1 MRGERNTKF
10 FHTVTAVKRRKSKN
24 FRVQNMHGVWVSDQ
38 KEIAEAG
45 VEFFKDLFC
54 SFQQSFDFS
63 LIQKSIPRLIT
74 SD

>member
-24 FRVQNMHGVWVSDQ
+24 FRVQNMH
-38 KEIAEAG
+38 EAG

-63 LIQKSIPRLIT
+63 LIQKLIPRLIT

>member
-1 MRGERNTKF
+1 
-10 FHTVTAVKRRKSKN
+10 
-24 FRVQNMHGVWVSDQ
+24 MHGVWVSDQ